1 MGPAGAGAA
10 GQGEAG
16 RLHRLRAVRAAQDSG
31 GPARAGT
38 APFPRTAVFDGP
50 RLVAVGGV
58 DVVEL
63 ARRHGTPL
71 YVLDHAE
78 LAGRMREYRA
88 ALGADVDVAYAAKA
102 LCVVGVLQVAAAEGL
117 GVDVASEG
125 ELVTAHRAGVPMG
138 RVVFHG
144 NNKSVDELAAA
155 GRLGVGRV
163 VVDSFAELDRLER
176 VGRRLGH
183 VFDVLVRVTPGVRA
197 GTHAFVRTGHDDTK
211 FGFTLSA
218 GLAGEAVARAGRCP
232 HVRLRGAHCHVGSQ
246 ILGPGAF
253 EDAAA
258 VLTGFLADVRDAHGV
273 VLEELNLGG
282 GLGIAYRRGDRAP
295 VVADYGA
302 RLVQALRVGASAR
315 GLPEP
320 RLAVEPGRSIVGPA
334 GITLYTVGTVKDVPG
349 GRRWVSVDG
358 GMSDNVRP
366 ALYGAS
372 YEVAAAGPAAGSGG
386 GAGRAAVVG
395 KHCESGDVLA
405 PEARLPDGVAEGTL
419 LAVAATGAYGHV
431 MASNYNRL
439 PRPAMVLVGGGRS
452 DVLVRRETVDDVL
465 AHDVSLPAE
474 VAGAPGPAVD

>member
-1 MGPAGAGAA
+1 MRATQGSAAPAQAGAG
-10 GQGEAG
+10 
-16 RLHRLRAVRAAQDSG
+16 
-31 GPARAGT
+31 P
-38 APFPRTAVFDGP
+38 APFPRTAVFDGH
-50 RLVAVGGV
+50 RLVTVGGA
-58 DVVEL
+58 DVAEL

-71 YVLDHAE
+71 YVVDHAE
-78 LAGRMREYRA
+78 LVGRMREYRS
-88 ALGADVDVAYAAKA
+88 ALGADVAVTYAAKA
-102 LCVVGVLQVAAAEGL
+102 LCVVGVLQIAAAEGL

-125 ELVTAHRAGVPMG
+125 ELLTAHRAGVPMG

-144 NNKSVDELAAA
+144 NNKSVDELVTAA
-155 GRLGVGRV
+155 RLGVGRV

-183 VFDVLVRVTPGVRA
+183 VFDVLLRVTPGVRA
-197 GTHAFVRTGHDDTK
+197 RTHAFVRTGHDDTK

-218 GLAGEAVARAGRCP
+218 GLADEAVARSGGCA

-246 ILGPGAF
+246 ILGTEAF
-253 EDAAA
+253 DDAAA
-258 VLTGFLADVRDAHGV
+258 VMTGFLADVRDAHGV

-302 RLVQALRVGASAR
+302 RLVEAVRAGVSAR
-315 GLPEP
+315 GLPAP
-320 RLAVEPGRSIVGPA
+320 RLAVEPGRSIAGPA

-349 GRRWVSVDG
+349 GRTWVSVDG

-372 YEVAAAGPAAGSGG
+372 YEVAAAGPVPGAGAGS
-386 GAGRAAVVG
+386 RKVAVVG

-405 PEARLPDGVAEGTL
+405 PEAWLPDGVAEGTL
-419 LAVAATGAYGHV
+419 LAVAATGAYGYV
-431 MASNYNRL
+431 MASNYNHL
-439 PRPAMVLVGGGRS
+439 PRPAMVLVGDGRS

-465 AHDVSLPAE
+465 AHDVPLPPE
-474 VAGAPGPAVD
+474 VAGGPPPPLSTEA